1 VIPYFQIKSYIRHW
15 LHVVDEHS
23 IHSPFFFDFYEKV
36 IRNKNKSES
45 FEDIERVRKKLLES
59 AMEIDV
65 QDLGA
70 SSAYFKNEKR
80 TLSKVAAT
88 SISPAAVCEF
98 LYRIIHYQQATS
110 VVELGTSAGITT
122 LYLSKNLS
130 SLVTTFEGHSVLS
143 DIALTNFESFKTKN
157 IKLIQGNID
166 TTLPDFLQSPAKINF
181 VLMDANHRYEPTIRY
196 FQLLSRRM
204 AEKGIIVIDDINH
217 SKEMARAWK
226 ELRHHDLVYGSV
238 DLYRCGIL
246 FFDPTL
252 NRQHYTWAL

>member
-1 VIPYFQIKSYIRHW
+1 MIPYFQIKSFIRHW

-88 SISPAAVCEF
+88 SISPATVCEF
-98 LYRIIHYQQATS
+98 LYRIVHYQQATS

-143 DIALTNFESFKTKN
+143 DIALTNFESFKTKISN
-157 IKLIQGNID
+157 S
-166 TTLPDFLQSPAKINF
+166 F
-181 VLMDANHRYEPTIRY
+181 R
-196 FQLLSRRM
+196 
-204 AEKGIIVIDDINH
+204 
-217 SKEMARAWK
+217 
-226 ELRHHDLVYGSV
+226 
-238 DLYRCGIL
+238 GIL
-246 FFDPTL
+246 IPRFRFPSKSGKNQFCFNGCQSSLRTNDTL
-252 NRQHYTWAL
+252 FSVAKQTDG

>member
-1 VIPYFQIKSYIRHW
+1 MIPFFQIKSYIQHW

-36 IRNKNKSES
+36 IRGKKEREE
-45 FEDIERVRKKLLES
+45 FEDIEQIRRKLLES
-59 AMEIDV
+59 TMEIDV

-80 TLSKVAAT
+80 TLSEIAAT
-88 SISPAAVCEF
+88 SISPQKICEF
-98 LYRIIHYQQATS
+98 LYRIVRYQQATS

-122 LYLSKNLS
+122 LYLAKNQRAQ
-130 SLVTTFEGHSVLS
+130 VTTFEGHRTLG
-143 DIALTNFESFKTKN
+143 DIATTNFEALESKN
-157 IKLIQGNID
+157 IKLVQGNID
-166 TTLPDFLQSPAKINF
+166 TTLPAFLQNPAKINF
-181 VLMDANHRYEPTIRY
+181 VLMDANHRYEPTLRY

-204 AEKGIIVIDDINH
+204 AEKGIIIIDDINH
-217 SKEMARAWK
+217 SKEMARAWS
-226 ELRHHDLVYGSV
+226 ELKNHDLVYGSV

-246 FFDPTL
+246 FFDPAL